1 MTPQFRCCLVLLVI
15 AITILSTPSLDR
27 SAIEAQ
33 APRPTAQQKNGA
45 RAELDQGR
53 ALLRRSQADQ
63 ALSHLDSAL
72 QLYQQAGNPEGKA
85 AANDALGDL
94 YATQGQYQT
103 ALTYY
108 QEAQKSFRDANKP
121 SNAGIETAKIADV
134 HMRMGNTD
142 AARQAFAEMDSRRK
156 NSGGA
161 AGSGA
166 GEGSASGTASGSGGS
181 LSASVAP
188 GRDGG
193 AAGASGGSGGAGI
206 VNAAGVAGG
215 ALACAALTPPQPPFQ
230 GAAPKTPDGLGKMDL
245 RVQDQDG
252 NPVPG
257 AEVVLESSRP
267 GRLQCDTRGTTDDLG
282 RVIPLAIH
290 MSNLTLKV
298 KAPGYNPMQT
308 SLTPESLGQPV
319 QVTLQATKAVAGVG
333 AAAMTVARTVACISL
348 YQELVAQVAGAQGLG
363 MAELLGHQLVAARG
377 HFESLLGTVTGGGGA
392 FGRFGVSKR
401 ARVAARTSLGD
412 IAFLESRYGDALK
425 LYTDA
430 IKGAREDGRL
440 DLVWAAQRGIGRTNW
455 KLASAETEK
464 NKVWKMRMEGISA
477 YRDALKTIETI
488 RRGSLRADDARTT
501 FSSSTKDVFDEAA
514 AALIEMAM
522 NEPSTDGDL
531 KGEAL
536 AYASE
541 AFSIVEHG
549 RARALLELL
558 DESRAQITEG
568 MPPEL
573 LKQRSDNLRR
583 QQEIADQLFG
593 LRLSDDAPPKA
604 VADLDA
610 ELERL
615 STDFDKIENQ
625 IVAASPRYAA
635 LAAPKPLSVSAVQ
648 QRVLDD
654 QTVLLEYNLG
664 SEQSTLWV
672 VTRSGLRVYR
682 LPGRKVVEDLT
693 LDFRK
698 QLIPDGVTRPIA
710 GIDAASNQGTK
721 SSTRGLKVQAKG
733 GADGS
738 AEFARSGF
746 ALYKAAVAPAASQI
760 NDKRLLI
767 VADGSLNYVPFEAFV
782 TSETAG
788 GDFSRL
794 SYLITNHEIVYAPS
808 ATVVAVV
815 RERPRSAAPRTALVL
830 ADPVFDASDPRAGGA
845 AQAQGGG
852 ASRGLA
858 IKTALTD
865 IKGSPVQRVQ
875 IPRLDGTRVEAEKIA
890 QLAKASGGTADVW
903 LDLDA
908 NESRVISQDLRQY
921 SLVHIATH
929 GLLDAEHPQFTG
941 LVLSLVGDRD
951 HDGFLRAQEVFNLR
965 LSGSL
970 VMLSACETGLGKEK
984 RGEGVIG
991 LTRAFLYA
999 GTPLVGVSLW
1009 SVADDSTAELMTN
1022 FYQGILSAKKP
1033 AAAALRDAQLQM
1045 ISENRFNAPFF
1056 WAPFVLIG
1064 DWK

>member
-1 MTPQFRCCLVLLVI
+1 M
-15 AITILSTPSLDR
+15 
-27 SAIEAQ
+27 
-33 APRPTAQQKNGA
+33 GA
-45 RAELDQGR
+45 
-53 ALLRRSQADQ
+53 
-63 ALSHLDSAL
+63 
-72 QLYQQAGNPEGKA
+72 
-85 AANDALGDL
+85 
-94 YATQGQYQT
+94 
-103 ALTYY
+103 
-108 QEAQKSFRDANKP
+108 
-121 SNAGIETAKIADV
+121 
-134 HMRMGNTD
+134 
-142 AARQAFAEMDSRRK
+142 
-156 NSGGA
+156 
-161 AGSGA
+161 
-166 GEGSASGTASGSGGS
+166 
-181 LSASVAP
+181 
-188 GRDGG
+188 
-193 AAGASGGSGGAGI
+193 
-206 VNAAGVAGG
+206 
-215 ALACAALTPPQPPFQ
+215 
-230 GAAPKTPDGLGKMDL
+230 
-245 RVQDQDG
+245 
-252 NPVPG
+252 
-257 AEVVLESSRP
+257 
-267 GRLQCDTRGTTDDLG
+267 
-282 RVIPLAIH
+282 
-290 MSNLTLKV
+290 
-298 KAPGYNPMQT
+298 
-308 SLTPESLGQPV
+308 
-319 QVTLQATKAVAGVG
+319 
-333 AAAMTVARTVACISL
+333 
-348 YQELVAQVAGAQGLG
+348 
-363 MAELLGHQLVAARG
+363 
-377 HFESLLGTVTGGGGA
+377 
-392 FGRFGVSKR
+392 
-401 ARVAARTSLGD
+401 
-412 IAFLESRYGDALK
+412 LESRSERALRHERASVTLPFWRVATAEALK

-440 DLVWAAQRGIGRTNW
+440 DLVWAAQRGIGRTEW
-455 KLASAETEK
+455 KLAAAETEK
-464 NKVWKMRMEGISA
+464 NKVWKLRMDAIGA

-501 FSSSTKDVFDEAA
+501 FASGTKDVFDEAT

-522 NEPSTDGDL
+522 NEPSTNGDL
-531 KGEAL
+531 QGQAL

-541 AFSIVEHG
+541 AFSIVEQG

-568 MPPEL
+568 VPPEL
-573 LKQRSDNLRR
+573 LKQRSDNLHR

-664 SEQSTLWV
+664 SEQSNLWV

-682 LPGRKVVEDLT
+682 LPGRKAVEDLT
-693 LDFRK
+693 VDFRK
-698 QLIPDGVTRPIA
+698 QLIPDGVSRPIA
-710 GIDAASNQGTK
+710 GIDAASNQGTDK
-721 SSTRGLKVQAKG
+721 SSSRGLKVQARG

-738 AEFARSGF
+738 AEFARSGY

-767 VADGSLNYVPFEAFV
+767 VADGSLNYVPFEALV
-782 TSETAG
+782 TSDTAA
-788 GDFSRL
+788 GDYSRL
-794 SYLITNHEIVYAPS
+794 SYLVTNHEIVYAPS

-815 RERPRSAAPRTALVL
+815 RDRPRSAAPRTALVL

-845 AQAQGGG
+845 AQAQAGG

-858 IKTALTD
+858 VKTALAD
-865 IKGSPVQRVQ
+865 IKGSPVQRVL

-908 NESRVISQDLRQY
+908 NESRIISQDLRQY
-921 SLVHIATH
+921 GIVHIATH
-929 GLLDAEHPQFTG
+929 GMLDAEHPQFTG

-1009 SVADDSTAELMTN
+1009 SVADDSTAELMSN
-1022 FYQGILSAKKP
+1022 FYQGMLSTKKP